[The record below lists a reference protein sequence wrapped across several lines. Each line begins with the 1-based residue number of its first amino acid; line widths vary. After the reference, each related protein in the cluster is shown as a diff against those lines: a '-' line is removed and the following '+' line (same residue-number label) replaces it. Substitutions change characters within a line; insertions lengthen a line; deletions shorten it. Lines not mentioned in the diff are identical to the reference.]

1 MADPYVSQPVQ
12 LSLMEQLR
20 AMLINRRD
28 RQRLTRLALKA
39 AKAARPDVSI
49 KPVVFFNAST
59 RLVGLSQNAAFSF
72 LTALGLQQSGVPVVH
87 FGCRAGMTRCVLGT
101 VRRSPQE
108 PPPCAKC
115 ISQSERLFGHAP
127 IVWFKYRPNAALE
140 AALANLDLAALSQ
153 FEYAF
158 DGHSIPL
165 GRLVLHSLRWAL
177 RQYDLQ
183 DDDTT
188 RFFLRDYIKS
198 AYQLATDYAALI
210 DRLEPGSLVIFN
222 GIMYPEATARWV
234 GLRRQYQVIT
244 YEVAYEPFSAF
255 FSAQLATRYP
265 IDIPADFQLSAAQ
278 NQQLDAYLEN
288 RFQGNFSMAG
298 IQFWP
303 EMRGLNPT
311 LLERL
316 QAFRQVVPVFT
327 NVIYDTSQIDT
338 NVAFTHMFDWLD
350 HLLPIMR
357 SHPDTLF
364 VIRAHPDEKRPGK
377 ESRQSVQNWVA
388 DNQVEALPNVVFI
401 PSREFVSSYEL
412 IQRSKFVLVYNS
424 SIGLEATLLGTP
436 VICAAQARYTQ
447 YPIVHFPQTV
457 TAYQQQVEA
466 LLADEQAHLPE
477 EFSTNA
483 RRFLYYQLFRASLPF
498 GEFIESAARPGFVH
512 LCSFDLDALHPDVC
526 TTTRVIRDGI
536 LNNQPFL
543 MPDTPI
549 P

>member
-1 MADPYVSQPVQ
+1 
-12 LSLMEQLR
+12 
-20 AMLINRRD
+20 MLINRRD

-39 AKAARPDVSI
+39 AKEARPDASI
-49 KPVVFFNAST
+49 EPVVFFNAST

-72 LTALGLQQSGVPVVH
+72 LTALGLQQAGVPVIH
-87 FGCRAGMTRCVLGT
+87 FGCQAGMTRCVLGT

-108 PPPCAKC
+108 APPCQKC
-115 ISQSERLFGHAP
+115 IAQSERLFGHAP
-127 IVWFKYRPNAALE
+127 IVWFKYRPNLALDG
-140 AALANLDLAALSQ
+140 ALADLGLAALSQ
-153 FEYAF
+153 FEFPF
-158 DGHSIPL
+158 DGGTIPL

-177 RQYDLQ
+177 RQHDLE
-183 DDDTT
+183 DDEPT
-188 RFFLRDYIKS
+188 RFFLREYIKS
-198 AYQLATDYAALI
+198 AYQLATDYAALL
-210 DRLEPGSLVIFN
+210 DRLETASLVIFN

-234 GLRRQYQVIT
+234 GLRRNLKVIT
-244 YEVAYEPFSAF
+244 FEVAYEPFSAF
-255 FSAQLATRYP
+255 FSAELATRYP

-278 NQQLDAYLEN
+278 NQQLDGYLEN

-303 EMRGLNPT
+303 EMRGLNPA
-311 LLERL
+311 LLEKMG
-316 QAFRQVVPVFT
+316 AFRQVVPIFT
-327 NVIYDTSQIDT
+327 NVIYDTSQIET
-338 NVAFTHMFDWLD
+338 NVAFMHMFDWLD

-388 DNQVEALPNVVFI
+388 DNQVDTLPNVVFI
-401 PSREFVSSYEL
+401 RSREFVSSYEL

-436 VICAAQARYTQ
+436 VVCAAQARYTQ
-447 YPIVHFPQTV
+447 YPIVYFPQTV
-457 TAYQQQVEA
+457 PAYQQQVEA
-466 LLADEQAHLPE
+466 LLAGAQVHLPE
-477 EFSTNA
+477 EFSKNA

-512 LCSFDLDALHPDVC
+512 LRSFPLDTLHPEIC
-526 TTTRVIRDGI
+526 PTTRVIYDGI
-536 LNNQPFL
+536 LHDQPFL
-543 MPDTPI
+543 MPEPAL

>member
-1 MADPYVSQPVQ
+1 
-12 LSLMEQLR
+12 
-20 AMLINRRD
+20 MLINRRD

-39 AKAARPDVSI
+39 AKQARPDASI

-72 LTALGLQQSGVPVVH
+72 LTALGLQQAGVPVVH

-108 PPPCAKC
+108 PPPCQKC
-115 ISQSERLFGHAP
+115 IAQSERLFGHAP
-127 IVWFKYRPNAALE
+127 IVWFKYRPNPGLE
-140 AALANLDLAALSQ
+140 AALAGLDLTALSQ

-158 DGHSIPL
+158 DGGTIPL

-177 RQYDLQ
+177 RQHDLQ

-188 RFFLRDYIKS
+188 RFFLGEYIKS
-198 AYQLATDYAALI
+198 AYQLATDYAALL

-234 GLRRQYQVIT
+234 GQRRNYRVIT
-244 YEVAYEPFSAF
+244 FEVAYEPFSAF
-255 FSAQLATRYP
+255 FSSELATRYP
-265 IDIPADFQLSAAQ
+265 IDIPADFQLSAGQ

-303 EMRGLNPT
+303 EMRGVNPA
-311 LLERL
+311 LLERMKS
-316 QAFRQVVPVFT
+316 FRQVVPVFT

-338 NVAFTHMFDWLD
+338 NVAFAHMFDWLD
-350 HLLPIMR
+350 HLLPVMR

-388 DNQVEALPNVVFI
+388 DHQVEALPNVVFI
-401 PSREFVSSYEL
+401 RSREFVSSYEL

-436 VICAAQARYTQ
+436 VVCAAQARYTQ
-447 YPIVHFPQTV
+447 YPIVYFPQTV
-457 TAYQQQVEA
+457 IAFQKQVEA
-466 LLADEQAHLPE
+466 LLSAEQVELPDEFAA
-477 EFSTNA
+477 NA

-498 GEFIESAARPGFVH
+498 GDFIESAARPGFVH
-512 LCSFDLDALHPDVC
+512 LRSFPLVTLHPDVC
-526 TTTRVIRDGI
+526 VTTRVIRDGI
-536 LNNQPFL
+536 LHHQPFL
-543 MPDTPI
+543 LPEDDLP
-549 P
+549 